1 MTSAGGGVK
10 VRSKV
15 RSGMR
20 STMRPKLQLTVRAVA
35 LGLLAVLLAGAAI
48 AAEPSAPVQ
57 VIETMHAG
65 MLDVMRSAATTTFD
79 ERATRLEPVIDTAYD
94 LDFMGRKSLGKSF
107 DGLSPD
113 DQKRWLEIFHR
124 FMIANYAGRF
134 TSFSG
139 QKFETLGEDP
149 AAQETVL
156 VRTRLVDPGKENV
169 DLAYRLRQEN
179 GAWKIIDV
187 YLKGTVSELA
197 LRRSDFTAILD
208 REGFPALI
216 ANLDGKIGDLRAGK
230 VK

>member
-1 MTSAGGGVK
+1 MKAHS
-10 VRSKV
+10 
-15 RSGMR
+15 
-20 STMRPKLQLTVRAVA
+20 TVRAII
-35 LGLLAVLLAGAAI
+35 LGLAGMLLAGAAI
-48 AAEPSAPVQ
+48 AAEPSAPVK

-65 MLDVMRSAATTTFD
+65 MLEVMRTAATTTFE
-79 ERATRLEPVIDTAYD
+79 ERAAKLEPVIETAYD

-107 DGLSPD
+107 DVLSPE
-113 DQKRWLEIFHR
+113 DQKRWLELFHT
-124 FMIANYAGRF
+124 FMVATYAGRF

-139 QKFETLGEDP
+139 QKFETLGEEP
-149 AAQETVL
+149 AAQDTVL

-169 DLAYRLRQEN
+169 DLAYRMRQQD
-179 GAWKIIDV
+179 GAWKVIDV

-216 ANLDGKIGDLRAGK
+216 ANLDGKIADLRAGK

>member
-1 MTSAGGGVK
+1 MKVLSA
-10 VRSKV
+10 VRV
-15 RSGMR
+15 
-20 STMRPKLQLTVRAVA
+20 TMISLV
-35 LGLLAVLLAGAAI
+35 GVLLAGAAI
-48 AAEPSAPVQ
+48 AAEPSAPTK

-65 MLDVMRSAATTTFD
+65 MLDVMRTSATTTFE
-79 ERATRLEPVIDTAYD
+79 ERAAKLEPVIDTAYD

-107 DGLSPD
+107 DSLSPE
-113 DQKRWLEIFHR
+113 DQKRWLETFHR
-124 FMIANYAGRF
+124 FMVANYAGRF

-139 QKFETLGEDP
+139 QKFETLGEEP

-169 DLAYRLRQEN
+169 DLAYRLRQQD

-197 LRRSDFTAILD
+197 LRRSDFTATLD
-208 REGFPALI
+208 REGFPALMT
-216 ANLDGKIGDLRAGK
+216 NLDGKIDDLRAGK

>member
-1 MTSAGGGVK
+1 MKAHS
-10 VRSKV
+10 
-15 RSGMR
+15 
-20 STMRPKLQLTVRAVA
+20 TVRAII
-35 LGLLAVLLAGAAI
+35 LGLAGMLLAGAAI
-48 AAEPSAPVQ
+48 AAEPSAPVK

-65 MLDVMRSAATTTFD
+65 MLEVMRTAATTTFE
-79 ERATRLEPVIDTAYD
+79 ERAAKLEPVIETAYD

-107 DGLSPD
+107 DVLSPE
-113 DQKRWLEIFHR
+113 DQKRWLELFHT
-124 FMIANYAGRF
+124 FMVANYAGRF

-139 QKFETLGEDP
+139 QKFETLGEEP
-149 AAQETVL
+149 AAQDTVL

-169 DLAYRLRQEN
+169 DLAYRMRQQD
-179 GAWKIIDV
+179 GAWKVIDV

-216 ANLDGKIGDLRAGK
+216 ANLDGKIADLRAGK

>member
-10 VRSKV
+10 VHS
-15 RSGMR
+15 
-20 STMRPKLQLTVRAVA
+20 TVRATI
-35 LGLLAVLLAGAAI
+35 LGLASVLLAGAAF
-48 AAEPSAPVQ
+48 AAEPSAPVK

-65 MLDVMRSAATTTFD
+65 MLDVMRTAATTTFE
-79 ERATRLEPVIDTAYD
+79 ERTAKLEPVIDTAYD

-107 DGLSPD
+107 DALSPE
-113 DQKRWLEIFHR
+113 DQKRWLELFHT
-124 FMIANYAGRF
+124 FMVANYAGRF

-139 QKFETLGEDP
+139 QKFETLGDEP

-169 DLAYRLRQEN
+169 DLAYRLRQQD
-179 GAWKIIDV
+179 GTWKIIDV

-216 ANLDGKIGDLRAGK
+216 ANLDGKIAELRAGK

>member
-1 MTSAGGGVK
+1 MKAHS
-10 VRSKV
+10 
-15 RSGMR
+15 
-20 STMRPKLQLTVRAVA
+20 TVRAII
-35 LGLLAVLLAGAAI
+35 LGLAGMLLAGAAI
-48 AAEPSAPVQ
+48 AAEPSAPVK

-65 MLDVMRSAATTTFD
+65 MVDVMRTAATTTFE
-79 ERATRLEPVIDTAYD
+79 ERAAKLEPVIETAYD

-107 DGLSPD
+107 DVLSPE
-113 DQKRWLEIFHR
+113 DQKRWLELFHT
-124 FMIANYAGRF
+124 FMVANYAGRF

-139 QKFETLGEDP
+139 QKFETLGEEP
-149 AAQETVL
+149 AAQDTVL

-169 DLAYRLRQEN
+169 DLAYRMRQQD
-179 GAWKIIDV
+179 GAWKVIDV

-216 ANLDGKIGDLRAGK
+216 ANLDGKIADLRAGK

>member
-1 MTSAGGGVK
+1 MTSTGGGVK
-10 VRSKV
+10 AHS
-15 RSGMR
+15 
-20 STMRPKLQLTVRAVA
+20 TVRAII
-35 LGLLAVLLAGAAI
+35 LGLAGMLLAGAAI
-48 AAEPSAPVQ
+48 AAEPSAPVK

-65 MLDVMRSAATTTFD
+65 MLEVMRTAATTTFE
-79 ERATRLEPVIDTAYD
+79 ERAAKLEPVIDTAYD

-107 DGLSPD
+107 DVLSPE
-113 DQKRWLEIFHR
+113 DQKRWLELFHT
-124 FMIANYAGRF
+124 FMVANYAGRF

-139 QKFETLGEDP
+139 QKFETLGEEP
-149 AAQETVL
+149 AAQDTVL

-169 DLAYRLRQEN
+169 DLAYRMRQQD
-179 GAWKIIDV
+179 GAWKVIDV

-216 ANLDGKIGDLRAGK
+216 ANLDGKIADLRAGK

>member
-1 MTSAGGGVK
+1 MK
-10 VRSKV
+10 E
-15 RSGMR
+15 
-20 STMRPKLQLTVRAVA
+20 TVQRAVF
-35 LGLLAVLLAGAAI
+35 GLVGVLLAGVAI
-48 AAEPSAPVQ
+48 AAEPSAPVK

-65 MLDVMRSAATTTFD
+65 MLEVMRTSATTTFE
-79 ERATRLEPVIDTAYD
+79 ERTAKLGPVIETAYD

-107 DGLSPD
+107 DALSAE
-113 DQKRWLEIFHR
+113 DQRRWLEIFHQ
-124 FMIANYAGRF
+124 FMVANYAGRF

-139 QKFETLGEDP
+139 QSFETLGEEP

-169 DLAYRLRQEN
+169 DLAYRLRRQD
-179 GAWKIIDV
+179 GTWKIIDV

-208 REGFPALI
+208 RQGFPALI
-216 ANLDGKIGDLRAGK
+216 ANLDGKIADLRAGK

>member
-1 MTSAGGGVK
+1 MKAHS
-10 VRSKV
+10 
-15 RSGMR
+15 
-20 STMRPKLQLTVRAVA
+20 TVRAII
-35 LGLLAVLLAGAAI
+35 LGLAGVLLAGAAI
-48 AAEPSAPVQ
+48 AAEPSAPVK

-65 MLDVMRSAATTTFD
+65 MLEVMRTAATTTFE
-79 ERATRLEPVIDTAYD
+79 ERAAKLQPVIDTAYD

-107 DGLSPD
+107 DVLSPE
-113 DQKRWLEIFHR
+113 DQKRWLELFHT
-124 FMIANYAGRF
+124 FMVANYAGRF

-139 QKFETLGEDP
+139 QKFETLGEEP
-149 AAQETVL
+149 AAQDTVL

-169 DLAYRLRQEN
+169 DLAYRMRQQD
-179 GAWKIIDV
+179 GAWKVIDV

-216 ANLDGKIGDLRAGK
+216 ANLDGKIADLRAGK

>member
-1 MTSAGGGVK
+1 MTSTGGGVK
-10 VRSKV
+10 AHS
-15 RSGMR
+15 
-20 STMRPKLQLTVRAVA
+20 TVRAII
-35 LGLLAVLLAGAAI
+35 LGLAGMLLAGAAI
-48 AAEPSAPVQ
+48 AAEPSAPVK

-65 MLDVMRSAATTTFD
+65 MLEVMRTAATTTFE
-79 ERATRLEPVIDTAYD
+79 ERAAKLEPVIDTAYD

-107 DGLSPD
+107 DVLSPE
-113 DQKRWLEIFHR
+113 DQKRWLELFHT
-124 FMIANYAGRF
+124 FMVANYAGRF

-139 QKFETLGEDP
+139 QKFETLGEEP
-149 AAQETVL
+149 AAQDTVL

-169 DLAYRLRQEN
+169 DLAYRMRQQD
-179 GAWKIIDV
+179 GTWKVIDV

-216 ANLDGKIGDLRAGK
+216 ANLDGKIADLRAGK

>member
-1 MTSAGGGVK
+1 MTSTGGGVK
-10 VRSKV
+10 AHS
-15 RSGMR
+15 
-20 STMRPKLQLTVRAVA
+20 TVRAII
-35 LGLLAVLLAGAAI
+35 LGLAGMLLAGAAI
-48 AAEPSAPVQ
+48 AAEPSAPVK

-65 MLDVMRSAATTTFD
+65 MLEVMRTAATTTFE
-79 ERATRLEPVIDTAYD
+79 ERAAKLEPVIETAYD

-107 DGLSPD
+107 DVLSPE
-113 DQKRWLEIFHR
+113 DQKRWLELFHT
-124 FMIANYAGRF
+124 FMVANYAGRF

-139 QKFETLGEDP
+139 QKFETLGEEP
-149 AAQETVL
+149 AAQDTVL

-169 DLAYRLRQEN
+169 DLAYRMRQQD
-179 GAWKIIDV
+179 GTWKVIDV

-216 ANLDGKIGDLRAGK
+216 ANLDGKIADLRAGK

>member
-1 MTSAGGGVK
+1 MKAHS
-10 VRSKV
+10 
-15 RSGMR
+15 
-20 STMRPKLQLTVRAVA
+20 TVRAII
-35 LGLLAVLLAGAAI
+35 LGLAGMLLAGAAI
-48 AAEPSAPVQ
+48 AAEPSAPVK

-65 MLDVMRSAATTTFD
+65 MLDVMRTAASTTFE
-79 ERATRLEPVIDTAYD
+79 ERAAKLEPVIDTAYD

-107 DGLSPD
+107 DSLSPE
-113 DQKRWLEIFHR
+113 DQKRWLELFHT
-124 FMIANYAGRF
+124 FMVANYAGRF

-139 QKFETLGEDP
+139 QKFETLGEEP
-149 AAQETVL
+149 AAQDTVL

-169 DLAYRLRQEN
+169 DLAYRMRQQY
-179 GAWKIIDV
+179 GAWKVIDV

-216 ANLDGKIGDLRAGK
+216 ANLDGKIADLRAGK

>member
-1 MTSAGGGVK
+1 MTSTGGGVK
-10 VRSKV
+10 AHS
-15 RSGMR
+15 
-20 STMRPKLQLTVRAVA
+20 TVRAII
-35 LGLLAVLLAGAAI
+35 LGLAGMLLAGAAI
-48 AAEPSAPVQ
+48 AAEPSAPVK

-65 MLDVMRSAATTTFD
+65 MLEVMRTAATTTFE
-79 ERATRLEPVIDTAYD
+79 ERAAKLEPVIETAYD

-107 DGLSPD
+107 DALSPE
-113 DQKRWLEIFHR
+113 DQKRWLELFHT
-124 FMIANYAGRF
+124 FMVANYAGRF

-139 QKFETLGEDP
+139 QKFETLGEEP
-149 AAQETVL
+149 AAQDTVL

-169 DLAYRLRQEN
+169 DLAYRMRQQD
-179 GAWKIIDV
+179 GAWKVIDV

-216 ANLDGKIGDLRAGK
+216 ANLDGKIADLRAGK

>member
-1 MTSAGGGVK
+1 MTSTGGGVK
-10 VRSKV
+10 AHS
-15 RSGMR
+15 
-20 STMRPKLQLTVRAVA
+20 TVRAII
-35 LGLLAVLLAGAAI
+35 LGLAGMLLAGAAI
-48 AAEPSAPVQ
+48 AAEPSAPVK

-65 MLDVMRSAATTTFD
+65 MLEVMRTAATTTFE
-79 ERATRLEPVIDTAYD
+79 ERAAKLEPVIETAYD

-107 DGLSPD
+107 DVLSPE
-113 DQKRWLEIFHR
+113 DQKRWLELFHT
-124 FMIANYAGRF
+124 FMVANYAGRF

-139 QKFETLGEDP
+139 QKFETLGEEP
-149 AAQETVL
+149 AAQDTVL

-169 DLAYRLRQEN
+169 DLAYRMRQQD
-179 GAWKIIDV
+179 GAWKVIDV

-216 ANLDGKIGDLRAGK
+216 ANLDGKIADLRAGK

>member
-10 VRSKV
+10 VLSAV
-15 RSGMR
+15 RV
-20 STMRPKLQLTVRAVA
+20 TMISLV
-35 LGLLAVLLAGAAI
+35 GVLLAGAAI
-48 AAEPSAPVQ
+48 AAEPSAPTK

-65 MLDVMRSAATTTFD
+65 MLEVMRTSATTTFE
-79 ERATRLEPVIDTAYD
+79 ERAAKLEPVIDTAYD

-107 DGLSPD
+107 DSLSPE
-113 DQKRWLEIFHR
+113 DQKRWLETFHR
-124 FMIANYAGRF
+124 FMVANYAGRF

-139 QKFETLGEDP
+139 QKFETLGEEP

-169 DLAYRLRQEN
+169 DLAYRLRQQD

-197 LRRSDFTAILD
+197 LRRSDFTATLD
-208 REGFPALI
+208 REGFPALMT
-216 ANLDGKIGDLRAGK
+216 NLDGKIDDLRAGK

>member
-10 VRSKV
+10 VLSAV
-15 RSGMR
+15 RV
-20 STMRPKLQLTVRAVA
+20 TMISLV
-35 LGLLAVLLAGAAI
+35 GVLLAGAAI
-48 AAEPSAPVQ
+48 AAEPSAPTK

-65 MLDVMRSAATTTFD
+65 MLEVMRTSATTTFE
-79 ERATRLEPVIDTAYD
+79 ERAAKLEPVIDTAYD

-107 DGLSPD
+107 DSLSPE
-113 DQKRWLEIFHR
+113 DQKRWLETFHR
-124 FMIANYAGRF
+124 FMVANYAGRF

-139 QKFETLGEDP
+139 QKFETLGEEP

-169 DLAYRLRQEN
+169 DLAYRLRQQD

-197 LRRSDFTAILD
+197 LRRSDFTATLD
-208 REGFPALI
+208 REGFPALMT
-216 ANLDGKIGDLRAGK
+216 NLDGKIADLRAGK

>member
-1 MTSAGGGVK
+1 MKVLSA
-10 VRSKV
+10 VRV
-15 RSGMR
+15 
-20 STMRPKLQLTVRAVA
+20 TMISLV
-35 LGLLAVLLAGAAI
+35 GVLLAGAAI
-48 AAEPSAPVQ
+48 AAEPSAPTK

-65 MLDVMRSAATTTFD
+65 MLEVMRTSATTTFE
-79 ERATRLEPVIDTAYD
+79 ERAAKLEPVIDTAYD

-107 DGLSPD
+107 DSLSPE
-113 DQKRWLEIFHR
+113 DQKRWLETFHR
-124 FMIANYAGRF
+124 FMVANYAGRF

-139 QKFETLGEDP
+139 QKFETLGEEP

-169 DLAYRLRQEN
+169 DLAYRLRQQD

-197 LRRSDFTAILD
+197 LRRSDFTATLD
-208 REGFPALI
+208 REGFPALMT
-216 ANLDGKIGDLRAGK
+216 NLDGKIDDLRAGK

>member
-1 MTSAGGGVK
+1 MKAHS
-10 VRSKV
+10 
-15 RSGMR
+15 
-20 STMRPKLQLTVRAVA
+20 TVRAII
-35 LGLLAVLLAGAAI
+35 LGLAGVLLAGAAI
-48 AAEPSAPVQ
+48 AAEPSAPVK

-65 MLDVMRSAATTTFD
+65 MLEVMRTAATTTFE
-79 ERATRLEPVIDTAYD
+79 ERAAKLEPVIETAYD

-107 DGLSPD
+107 DVLSPE
-113 DQKRWLEIFHR
+113 DQKRWLELFHT
-124 FMIANYAGRF
+124 FMVANYAGRF

-139 QKFETLGEDP
+139 QKFETLGEEP
-149 AAQETVL
+149 AAQDTVL

-169 DLAYRLRQEN
+169 DLAYRMRQQD
-179 GAWKIIDV
+179 GAWKVIDV

-216 ANLDGKIGDLRAGK
+216 ANLDGKIADLRAGK

>member
-1 MTSAGGGVK
+1 MKAHS
-10 VRSKV
+10 
-15 RSGMR
+15 
-20 STMRPKLQLTVRAVA
+20 TVRAII
-35 LGLLAVLLAGAAI
+35 LGLAGMLLAGAAI
-48 AAEPSAPVQ
+48 AAEPSAPVK

-65 MLDVMRSAATTTFD
+65 MLDVMRTAATTTFE
-79 ERATRLEPVIDTAYD
+79 ERAAKLQPVIDTAYD

-107 DGLSPD
+107 DVLSPE
-113 DQKRWLEIFHR
+113 DQKRWLELFHT
-124 FMIANYAGRF
+124 FMVANYAGRF

-139 QKFETLGEDP
+139 QKFETLGEEP
-149 AAQETVL
+149 AAQDTVL

-169 DLAYRLRQEN
+169 DLAYRMRQQD
-179 GAWKIIDV
+179 GAWKVIDV

-216 ANLDGKIGDLRAGK
+216 ANLDGKIADLRAGK

>member
-1 MTSAGGGVK
+1 MKAHS
-10 VRSKV
+10 
-15 RSGMR
+15 
-20 STMRPKLQLTVRAVA
+20 TVRAII
-35 LGLLAVLLAGAAI
+35 LGLAGMLLAGAAI
-48 AAEPSAPVQ
+48 AAEPSAPVK

-65 MLDVMRSAATTTFD
+65 MLDVMRTAASTTFE
-79 ERATRLEPVIDTAYD
+79 ERAAKLEPVIDTAYD

-107 DGLSPD
+107 DVLSPE
-113 DQKRWLEIFHR
+113 DQKRWLELFHT
-124 FMIANYAGRF
+124 FMVANYAGRF

-139 QKFETLGEDP
+139 QKFETLGEEP
-149 AAQETVL
+149 AAQDTVL

-169 DLAYRLRQEN
+169 DLAYRMRQQD
-179 GAWKIIDV
+179 GAWKVIDV

-216 ANLDGKIGDLRAGK
+216 ANLDGKIADLRAGK

>member
-1 MTSAGGGVK
+1 MTSTGGGVK
-10 VRSKV
+10 AHS
-15 RSGMR
+15 
-20 STMRPKLQLTVRAVA
+20 TVRAII
-35 LGLLAVLLAGAAI
+35 LGLAGVLLAGAAI
-48 AAEPSAPVQ
+48 AAEPSAPVK

-65 MLDVMRSAATTTFD
+65 MLEVMRTAATTTFE
-79 ERATRLEPVIDTAYD
+79 ERAAKLEPVIETAYD

-107 DGLSPD
+107 DVLSPE
-113 DQKRWLEIFHR
+113 DQKRWLELFHT
-124 FMIANYAGRF
+124 FMVANYAGRF

-139 QKFETLGEDP
+139 QKFETLGEEP
-149 AAQETVL
+149 AAQDTVL

-169 DLAYRLRQEN
+169 DLAYRMRQQD
-179 GAWKIIDV
+179 GAWKVIDV

-216 ANLDGKIGDLRAGK
+216 ANLDGKIADLRAGK

>member
-1 MTSAGGGVK
+1 MKAHS
-10 VRSKV
+10 
-15 RSGMR
+15 
-20 STMRPKLQLTVRAVA
+20 TVRAII
-35 LGLLAVLLAGAAI
+35 LGLAGMLLAGAAI
-48 AAEPSAPVQ
+48 AAEPSAPVK

-65 MLDVMRSAATTTFD
+65 MLDVMRTAASTTFE
-79 ERATRLEPVIDTAYD
+79 ERAAKLEPVIETAYD

-107 DGLSPD
+107 DVLSPE
-113 DQKRWLEIFHR
+113 DQKRWLELFHT
-124 FMIANYAGRF
+124 FMVANYAGRF

-139 QKFETLGEDP
+139 QKFETLGEEP
-149 AAQETVL
+149 AAQDTVL

-169 DLAYRLRQEN
+169 DLAYRMRQQD
-179 GAWKIIDV
+179 GAWKVIDV

-216 ANLDGKIGDLRAGK
+216 ANLDGKIADLRAGK